1 MQVNKKTSYGIQ
13 SLSLDAILLDDRMVS
28 LYGTITLESVELVV
42 KQLLFLE
49 SINSRDPIKLIINSN
64 GGDVSAGLMLYDQIT
79 GMKNVP
85 IEMYCIELA
94 ASMATIILASGKNGR
109 YILKHSKVMIH
120 EPAIS
125 ESSGGLCGSASSI
138 SKFAEYIMQTKKRL
152 TEILADNTCRS
163 VQKVEKAM
171 SYGKIMSA
179 DEAVSFGICDKF
191 IERI

>member
-13 SLSLDAILLDDRMVS
+13 SLSLDAMLLDDRMVF
-28 LYGTITLESVELVV
+28 LYGTIPSESVELVV

-49 SINSRDPIKLIINSN
+49 GINNRDPIKLIINSN
-64 GGDVSAGLMLYDQIT
+64 GGDVSAGLMLYDQIA

-94 ASMATIILASGKNGR
+94 ASMA
-109 YILKHSKVMIH
+109 ILKHSKVMIH

-138 SKFAEYIMQTKKRL
+138 SKSAEYIMQTQKSL
-152 TEILADNTCRS
+152 VEILADNTCRS
-163 VQKVEKAM
+163 IQEVEKAM

-179 DEAVSFGICDKF
+179 DEAVSFGICDKI

>member
-13 SLSLDAILLDDRMVS
+13 SLSLDAMLLDDRMVF
-28 LYGTITLESVELVV
+28 LYGTITSESVELVV

-49 SINSRDPIKLIINSN
+49 GINNRDPIKLIINSN
-64 GGDVSAGLMLYDQIT
+64 GGDVSAGLMLYDQIA

-94 ASMATIILASGKNGR
+94 SGKHGR

-138 SKFAEYIMQTKKRL
+138 SKSAEYIMQTKKSL
-152 TEILADNTCRS
+152 VEILADNTCRS
-163 VQKVEKAM
+163 IQEVEKAM

-179 DEAVSFGICDKF
+179 DEAVSFGICDKI